1 MCMNAGHAFF
11 EPMQCGYGEN
21 LVIVV
26 DGGVHMY
33 VNSLLMFYIWK
44 YPVLLE
50 LYEDKDPMST
60 GWEECERLRRIP
72 ADKPIGDAQ
81 DVAVL
86 LWDYQNWDLDF
97 LLLQWENVLGDLHVS
112 VMSLVRRMSLMKD
125 YRRR

>member
-11 EPMQCGYGEN
+11 ERMQCGYGEN

-26 DGGVHMY
+26 DGGIHMY

-60 GWEECERLRRIP
+60 GWEE
-72 ADKPIGDAQ
+72 
-81 DVAVL
+81 
-86 LWDYQNWDLDF
+86 Y
-97 LLLQWENVLGDLHVS
+97 
-112 VMSLVRRMSLMKD
+112 
-125 YRRR
+125 